1 MISFCD
7 FQEFFISWEFC
18 RHCVNAQ
25 RNYTAVWHFTPLK
38 QYSFEAGVFKYT
50 QENKTSHYLV
60 ILKSSSQFSSLWEKW
75 LDLCPRAPSVER
87 KKHLQK
93 AFQIWS
99 VINNFLW
106 KTDAAACIFSC
117 APKGPSSKIRVS
129 LKTALMKDTR
139 AKTPELR
146 SIQPKPIGYL
156 GKQLS
161 VVMPPTAEKFSCAN
175 SPVGTMLKK
184 SSGAWTTHTNKHLQN
199 TTSHHGTSPSGA
211 SGRLKPSVGSSPYF
225 SYHIRSIMHL
235 IESNLEKHPT
245 RRNNWLIWDFCRRW
259 EIPLPVR
266 TLALNLELHVQHVP
280 AQLLAWNPVSPC
292 RCGLCCANF
301 LTDQG
306 H

>member
-1 MISFCD
+1 MGREVVMDQSSLLIMAWLLMISFCD

-175 SPVGTMLKK
+175 SPVAPCLKRAQGPGPLTQTNISKTQHPTMAL
-184 SSGAWTTHTNKHLQN
+184 APAEPLV
-199 TTSHHGTSPSGA
+199 A
-211 SGRLKPSVGSSPYF
+211 SSP
-225 SYHIRSIMHL
+225 L
-235 IESNLEKHPT
+235 
-245 RRNNWLIWDFCRRW
+245 
-259 EIPLPVR
+259 
-266 TLALNLELHVQHVP
+266 
-280 AQLLAWNPVSPC
+280 
-292 RCGLCCANF
+292 
-301 LTDQG
+301 
-306 H
+306 